1 MRAFELLAMFG
12 PPPPG
17 TEPNP
22 TGDLLR
28 TVSMVAIIG
37 VMFYFLLIRPQQKQR
52 KDQENLIKN
61 VKTGDKILLNSGMF
75 GIVSNVK
82 EKSLM
87 IKIADNVKV
96 EVLKSA
102 VGSVVQKSAEVET
115 AAPSPK

>member
-1 MRAFELLAMFG
+1 MKVFELLAMFG
-12 PPPPG
+12 PPAG
-17 TEPNP
+17 TQQDPRAQMLQMIV
-22 TGDLLR
+22 TFGIL
-28 TVSMVAIIG
+28 G

-61 VKTGDKILLNSGMF
+61 VKTGDKILLNSGIF

-82 EKSLM
+82 DKTLM
-87 IKIADNVKV
+87 VKIADNVKV

-115 AAPSPK
+115 AATSSK

>member
-1 MRAFELLAMFG
+1 MLQMVVTFG
-12 PPPPG
+12 I
-17 TEPNP
+17 
-22 TGDLLR
+22 L
-28 TVSMVAIIG
+28 G

-61 VKTGDKILLNSGMF
+61 VKTGDKVLLNSGIF

-102 VGSVVQKSAEVET
+102 VGSVVQKSAETE
-115 AAPSPK
+115 APAPSPK

>member
-1 MRAFELLAMFG
+1 MKVFELLAMFG
-12 PPPPG
+12 PPAG
-17 TEPNP
+17 TQQDPRAQMLQMIV
-22 TGDLLR
+22 TFGIL
-28 TVSMVAIIG
+28 G

-61 VKTGDKILLNSGMF
+61 VKTGDKILLNSGIF

-82 EKSLM
+82 DKTLM
-87 IKIADNVKV
+87 VKIADNVKV

-115 AAPSPK
+115 AAPSSK

>member
-1 MRAFELLAMFG
+1 MLQMVVTFG
-12 PPPPG
+12 I
-17 TEPNP
+17 
-22 TGDLLR
+22 L
-28 TVSMVAIIG
+28 G

-61 VKTGDKILLNSGMF
+61 VKTGDKVLLNSGIF

>member
-1 MRAFELLAMFG
+1 MRQFELLAMFG
-12 PPPPG
+12 SPSG
-17 TEPNP
+17 TEQDPRAQMLQMIV
-22 TGDLLR
+22 TFGIL
-28 TVSMVAIIG
+28 G

-61 VKTGDKILLNSGMF
+61 VKTGDKVLLSSGIF

-102 VGSVVQKSAEVET
+102 VGSVVQKSAEVEPS
-115 AAPSPK
+115 APSPK